1 MVACA
6 IWIGLLGF
14 NNVRDRK
21 IEIAIQR
28 AMGFQARQIMLLFLS
43 KSLIM
48 GLLGGA
54 LGIFAGLGSG
64 RWLGLALEGDA
75 EGIAAMGLPN
85 PGLLLLA
92 LFAAPILT
100 VISGW
105 IPAIIA
111 AQQDPVTVLR
121 EK

>member
-1 MVACA
+1 M
-6 IWIGLLGF
+6 
-14 NNVRDRK
+14 
-21 IEIAIQR
+21 
-28 AMGFQARQIMLLFLS
+28 
-43 KSLIM
+43 
-48 GLLGGA
+48 
-54 LGIFAGLGSG
+54 
-64 RWLGLALEGDA
+64 LEGDA

-92 LFAAPILT
+92 LFAAPMLT